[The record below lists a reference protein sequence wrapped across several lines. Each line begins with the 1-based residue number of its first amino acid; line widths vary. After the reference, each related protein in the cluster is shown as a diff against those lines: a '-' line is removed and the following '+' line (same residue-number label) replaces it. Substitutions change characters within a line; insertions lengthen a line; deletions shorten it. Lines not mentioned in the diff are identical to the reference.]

1 VPKRHHRY
9 GERTGGNLT
18 YAGWDGLLAGF
29 ARIMAGCVA
38 MLRPGGTAVITSRPV
53 RRNPDDLIDLPGLL
67 LDAATAAGL
76 EPVER
81 CAALLAAVK
90 DGRLVHRASMFA
102 LLAVPGTRRW
112 HPGGARGARRRVR
125 VTQAVGS
132 PPQAPPAS

>member
-38 MLRPGGTAVITSRPV
+38 MLRPAGTAVITSRPV

-67 LDAATAAGL
+67 LDAAGLASQRPAGVTHHRDCLGRAAGCRPRHL
-76 EPVER
+76 P
-81 CAALLAAVK
+81 
-90 DGRLVHRASMFA
+90 GRRVVTTF
-102 LLAVPGTRRW
+102 T
-112 HPGGARGARRRVR
+112 ARGTPTPR
-125 VTQAVGS
+125 TCPIS
-132 PPQAPPAS
+132 APL